1 MLRIVTVF
9 LFSLCFLFTNNAVG
23 QVTINGT
30 IYDAGT
36 GETLPSANISIEN
49 TYRGTISNRS
59 GAYSLTIPDSL
70 LPATVVVRY
79 IGFESARRVIDAN
92 SSNSQDFRLK
102 PSVTEME
109 AITVTDEDPAIR
121 IMRQVL
127 KRKQEWRKKLK
138 TYRAEAYTRQTVS
151 NDTSI
156 VMITE
161 SVSTAFWDKEKG
173 HREVLKSRKQ
183 TANMDAADNFAG
195 VSYLPNFYDDNI
207 EIAGF
212 DVVGVTH
219 PDALKFYDFKLI
231 DQTTLDDQTVF
242 EIEVRPARKLQPL
255 FNGTIYVLDGAY
267 ALLEVS
273 LQPNEVVDFPQPIK
287 EFNSYYE
294 QQFNNYGQD
303 FWLPADMRIN
313 GEIKIKMVGLEFPL
327 IQFRQLSRI
336 TDYEV
341 NVSLPD
347 SLYEDEDLFAVDST
361 TINSDS
367 LFIRNINTVPLSDD
381 EQEAYATLDST
392 ATLEKAF
399 KPSGFLARFVEDDEE
414 SDEFTGSF
422 LSGIPGSINPVIRYN
437 RVDEL
442 HAGLKYSVNPIDKL
456 ELRFS
461 GGYSTGYEE
470 WGYGAG
476 FTYELYDKDLIS
488 QSVGF
493 DYKADTRQRYE
504 SQVYSPLMMT
514 VSNLL
519 GYENYYDYYRNEG
532 YRAFT
537 ELDFSRADLSAVI
550 GYNSEEH
557 SSLNTTTAYDIL
569 GRDNTPRV
577 NPAIPEGR
585 LHSLDIK
592 AGYNLGE
599 SYNLGVTGLKR
610 AGIYI
615 EYSDDW
621 LGSDFDF
628 TRYTA
633 GIDWSFNTFYKRRF
647 LPNTLDLKLSAGTFS
662 GTLPPQRYGITDVS
676 KGIVSFFGAL
686 KTQRFQ
692 PYEGEQFLSLSAEHN
707 FRTVPFEFLGI
718 RPLVEREIGIIV
730 FGGVGKTWVSDER
743 RQALESSF
751 GYSPNTTDGAHVEA
765 GVSLNKVLG
774 LFRIDFA
781 QRLDEPAFLITLG
794 VARLF

>member
-9 LFSLCFLFTNNAVG
+9 LFSLSFLTAHPALG
-23 QVTINGT
+23 QLTISGT
-30 IYDAGT
+30 IYDADT

-59 GAYSLTIPDSL
+59 GAYSLSIPDSL

-79 IGFESARRVIDAN
+79 IGFESARRVIKAG
-92 SSNSQDFRLK
+92 SSRRQDFRLQ

-121 IMRQVL
+121 IMRQVI
-127 KRKQEWRKKLK
+127 KRKQQWRDQLN
-138 TYRAEAYTRQTVS
+138 TYKAEAYTRQTVS

-183 TANMDAADNFAG
+183 TANLDAADNFAG

-212 DVVGVTH
+212 EVVGVTH
-219 PDALKFYDFKLI
+219 PDALKFYDFKLLN
-231 DQTTLDDQTVF
+231 QTTRDSETVY
-242 EIEVRPARKLQPL
+242 EIQVIPARKLQPL
-255 FNGTIYVLDGAY
+255 FTGTIYVLDGVY

-273 LQPNEVVDFPQPIK
+273 LKPNEVVDFPQPIK
-287 EFNSYYE
+287 DFNSYYE

-303 FWLPADMRIN
+303 FWLPVDMRIN
-313 GEIKIKMVGLEFPL
+313 GEIKIKMIGLEFPL

-336 TDYEV
+336 TDYQV
-341 NVSLPD
+341 NVPLPD
-347 SLYEDEDLFAVDST
+347 SLYADDDLFAVDST

-367 LFIRNINTVPLSDD
+367 LFNRNIDTVPLSND

-399 KPSGFLARFVEDDEE
+399 KPSGFLARFVEEDDE
-414 SDEFTGSF
+414 SGDSKPGF
-422 LSGIPGSINPVIRYN
+422 LSGIPGSISPVLRYN

-442 HAGLKYSVNPIDKL
+442 HAGLRYSVNPADKL

-470 WGYGAG
+470 WSYGAG
-476 FTYELYDKDLIS
+476 FTYDLYGKDRFR
-488 QSVGF
+488 QSIGF
-493 DYKADTRQRYE
+493 DYKARTLQRYE
-504 SQVYSPLMMT
+504 SQVYSPVMILFG
-514 VSNLL
+514 NLL

-532 YRAFT
+532 YRVFT
-537 ELDFSRADLSAVI
+537 KLKFSGADLSATL
-550 GYNSEEH
+550 GYNSEKH
-557 SSLNTTTAYDIL
+557 RSLNTTSAYDIL
-569 GRDNTPRV
+569 GRDNTPRL

-585 LHSLDIK
+585 LHSLDIT
-592 AGYNLGE
+592 AGYNLDE
-599 SYNLGVTGLKR
+599 NYSLGVTGLKR

-615 EYSDDW
+615 EHSEDW
-621 LGSDFDF
+621 LGSDFGF

-633 GIDWSFNTFYKRRF
+633 ALDWNFNTFYKRRF

-662 GTLPPQRYGITDVS
+662 GTLPPQRYGIADVAP
-676 KGIVSFFGAL
+676 GIVSFFGSL

-692 PYEGEQFLSLSAEHN
+692 PYEGEQYLSLFAEHN
-707 FRTVPFEFLGI
+707 FRTVPFEILGI
-718 RPLVEREIGIIV
+718 RPLVEREVGIIV
-730 FGGVGKTWVSDER
+730 FGGVGKTWVSEER
-743 RQALESSF
+743 REALESSLGF
-751 GYSPNTTDGAHVEA
+751 RPNVTNGSHVEA
-765 GVSLNKVLG
+765 GISLNKVFG
-774 LFRIDFA
+774 LFRVDFA
-781 QRLDEPAFLITLG
+781 QRLDEPAFLVNIG
-794 VARLF
+794 IARLF